1 MATNRRAAPE
11 GITDNDKLMGLLS
24 YIIAVIVP
32 LVVLATESKDRP
44 FQRYHA
50 VQSLGIT
57 VFWVVAGVV
66 LIVVTG
72 CLTAASAGLL
82 GPIVLL
88 LSLCLSFLW
97 LVPVALHIYW
107 AVLAYQ
113 GQLFDIP
120 SLSDF
125 MRKQGWLQ

>member
-11 GITDNDKLMGLLS
+11 GTTDNDKLMGLLS

-32 LVVLATESKDRP
+32 LVILFSESREKP

-57 VFWVVAGVV
+57 VFWVAAAIV
-66 LIVVTG
+66 LSILFACLGTVTG
-72 CLTAASAGLL
+72 GLL
-82 GPIVLL
+82 LALTPCFAII
-88 LSLCLSFLW
+88 W
-97 LVPVALHIYW
+97 LVPVVLHIYW
-107 AVLAYQ
+107 GILAYQ

-120 SLSDF
+120 ALSDF
-125 MRKQGWLQ
+125 MRKQGWL